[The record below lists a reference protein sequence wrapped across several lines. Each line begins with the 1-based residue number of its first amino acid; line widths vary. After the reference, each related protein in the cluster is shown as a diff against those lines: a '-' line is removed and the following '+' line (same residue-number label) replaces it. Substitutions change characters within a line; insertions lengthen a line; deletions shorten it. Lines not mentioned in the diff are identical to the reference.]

1 LLNYISDWFQ
11 IEIWL
16 VVLILVVKVAVIA
29 FVVERVVRV
38 HRRKIAA
45 GREDLVGKTA
55 IVKTALQPRGTV
67 FVQGENWT
75 ALVEEGRVEPGEEV
89 VVTGVNNLV
98 LSVVKSK

>member
-38 HRRKIAA
+38 HRRKVAA
-45 GREDLVGKTA
+45 GREDLIGKIA

-75 ALVEEGRVEPGEEV
+75 ALLEEGRVEPGEEV

>member
-1 LLNYISDWFQ
+1 MLNYISDWFQ

-38 HRRKIAA
+38 HRRKVAA
-45 GREDLVGKTA
+45 GREDLIGKIA

-75 ALVEEGRVEPGEEV
+75 ALLEEGRVEPGEEV